1 MSNADVK
8 AIIQQHAR
16 SVNGKLHRFR
26 VKWSA
31 IEPRWASSRARRL
44 VAIDVYPDG
53 SAGCWATV
61 NIFIDASTT
70 REQLLDLLNIAFD
83 EHAQKHDA
91 KPSTAGGA
99 GPLPAAGVA
108 RSDNSTGAAADLLR
122 TSHAGT
128 QK

>member
-1 MSNADVK
+1 VSNADVR

-16 SVNGKLHRFR
+16 SVNGNLHRFL

-31 IEPRWASSRARRL
+31 IEPRGASTRARRL
-44 VAIDVYPDG
+44 LAVDVYPDG
-53 SAGCWATV
+53 SAGCWTTV

-83 EHAQKHDA
+83 EHAQQDDA
-91 KPSTAGGA
+91 KSSTAGDVGQRPTA
-99 GPLPAAGVA
+99 LVA
-108 RSDNSTGAAADLLR
+108 RSDSSTGAAEDLVG

-128 QK
+128 RR